1 MLFVTMAEKTHP
13 ALSPAS
19 SKEAAFLLARAALML
34 GPFPQ
39 GDEPRSRTDSVLGMG
54 EASFT
59 VCSNSCRLGSPVW
72 LLVTAPEGPELE
84 DGVEERGHVWK
95 LKGKRWM

>member
-1 MLFVTMAEKTHP
+1 M
-13 ALSPAS
+13 
-19 SKEAAFLLARAALML
+19 
-34 GPFPQ
+34 
-39 GDEPRSRTDSVLGMG
+39 
-54 EASFT
+54 
-59 VCSNSCRLGSPVW
+59 W

>member
-1 MLFVTMAEKTHP
+1 MLFVTTAEKTHP

-59 VCSNSCRLGSPVW
+59 VCSNSCRLGRWGWDSHPVA
-72 LLVTAPEGPELE
+72 LIYCL
-84 DGVEERGHVWK
+84 
-95 LKGKRWM
+95 